1 MKRNKENIPNQTLE
15 LLKTLKET
23 QPRDSRYS
31 KHGRARFLA
40 EARYHQ
46 KTVSTN
52 PFQRLIKWISYQLN
66 MVALNLNTFRKE
78 HSIMFSAISSIVL
91 VFAVLLGGSGLT
103 AYAAQD
109 SLPDEPLYSVKLFI
123 EDARYSLTSDP
134 EAQVDLLVSFTNNRV
149 DEAVALTQQGKD
161 IGEDLIESVQA
172 KLQTMLQ
179 LAASMDGE
187 GTEGALQHIRTH
199 LITREQLMT
208 MLGQPE
214 DEDVDP
220 TLEQL
225 QARLE
230 NTRRLAEAGLEDFQ
244 MFKLMFFH
252 NQEETPG
259 SPSENANGP
268 GNEDIEQEEAE
279 VLDEGTSGNADPGNA
294 DPGNT
299 DPGNA
304 DPGNTDPGNTDPGN
318 TDPGN
323 TDPGNTD
330 PGNTDPGNPDPG
342 TGEPGDPDPGDPDP
356 GDPDPGD
363 PDPGD
368 PGPGDD
374 DPGNGDTGNGPGGSG
389 KP

>member
-1 MKRNKENIPNQTLE
+1 
-15 LLKTLKET
+15 
-23 QPRDSRYS
+23 
-31 KHGRARFLA
+31 
-40 EARYHQ
+40 
-46 KTVSTN
+46 
-52 PFQRLIKWISYQLN
+52 
-66 MVALNLNTFRKE
+66 
-78 HSIMFSAISSIVL
+78 MFSAISSIVL
-91 VFAVLLGGSGLT
+91 VVAVLLGGSGLT

-109 SLPDEPLYSVKLFI
+109 SLPNEPLYSVKLFI
-123 EDARYSLTSDP
+123 EDARYSLTSTP
-134 EAQVDLLVSFTNNRV
+134 EAQVDLLVAFTNNRV
-149 DEAVALTQQGKD
+149 DEAVALTQQGKE
-161 IGEDLIESVQA
+161 ISEELIDSVET

-179 LAASMDGE
+179 LAANMDGE
-187 GTEGALQHIRTH
+187 DAEEAFLRIRIHLRTRTE
-199 LITREQLMT
+199 LMT
-208 MLGQPE
+208 MLGQP
-214 DEDVDP
+214 DDVDP

-230 NTRRLAEAGLEDFQ
+230 NTRRLAEAGEEDFQ
-244 MFKLMFFH
+244 KFQLMYFH

-268 GNEDIEQEEAE
+268 GSEDIEQVEAE
-279 VLDEGTSGNADPGNA
+279 VLDEGTSGNTDPGNA
-294 DPGNT
+294 DPGNA

-323 TDPGNTD
+323 TDPGNID

-374 DPGNGDTGNGPGGSG
+374 DPGDGGTGKGPGDSQ